1 MIVLML
7 AMLAKLKINRMS
19 LKYINEKK
27 NKQTKKQRHLV
38 IHLVTGAINTNS
50 LWQKEKRKRSAQNVY
65 RSFFL
70 SFQQFD
76 RNGVW
81 LG

>member
-1 MIVLML
+1 ML

-27 NKQTKKQRHLV
+27 QTDKKQRHLV

>member
-1 MIVLML
+1 M
-7 AMLAKLKINRMS
+7 
-19 LKYINEKK
+19 KK

-38 IHLVTGAINTNS
+38 IHLVTGGINTNS

-65 RSFFL
+65 KSFFL

>member
-1 MIVLML
+1 M
-7 AMLAKLKINRMS
+7 
-19 LKYINEKK
+19 KK

-65 RSFFL
+65 RSFFRHFSSL
-70 SFQQFD
+70 IEMEFGSGKE
-76 RNGVW
+76 RLLKWTIYAMNLKIGYM
-81 LG
+81 